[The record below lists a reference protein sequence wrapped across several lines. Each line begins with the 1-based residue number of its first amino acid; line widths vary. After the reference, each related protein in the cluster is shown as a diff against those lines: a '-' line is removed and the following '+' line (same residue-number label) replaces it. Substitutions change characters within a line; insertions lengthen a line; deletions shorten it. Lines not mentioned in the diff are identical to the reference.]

1 MEFKGLR
8 RASLASGDATTAAA
22 SGNADLAAATAA
34 AELKNADE
42 DELQGNSEFLPA
54 GACHATEAAKAAAQ
68 TVIQAA
74 LVSVR
79 NGATPDASLTSPT
92 PPRPRTPPPP
102 PSRKPTRNNSP
113 SS

>member
-8 RASLASGDATTAAA
+8 RASMASSGETTAAA
-22 SGNADLAAATAA
+22 SDGSADLAAAA
-34 AELKNADE
+34 E
-42 DELQGNSEFLPA
+42 DELQGSSEFLPA

-79 NGATPDASLTSPT
+79 NASEVAEAVLEKHRIERQPNYH
-92 PPRPRTPPPP
+92 R
-102 PSRKPTRNNSP
+102 
-113 SS
+113 